1 MPAPI
6 LSVRDLTIDF
16 HSHRGN
22 TRAVEGI
29 SFDLHRGET
38 LAIVGESGSGKSVT
52 SLALMGLVPMPPGR
66 IASGEAR
73 FQSASL
79 GEVDLLTLSDAQL
92 RQVRGNDI
100 GMIFQEP
107 MTSLNPV
114 YHCGPQV
121 VEALRLHT
129 NLSEK
134 EAHARTVELFT
145 MARLPRP
152 EKIFASYP
160 HEISGGQKQRVMI
173 AMAMACNPALLIADE
188 PTTALD
194 VTVQAQVLRL
204 IDELRREHNTA
215 VIFITHDLG
224 VVAEIADRILV
235 MYRGRVV
242 EQGSVLDIFTNPQHP
257 YTKGLLACR
266 PKLSVGR
273 KKLPV
278 VADFMRET
286 ADGGFIST
294 ESATA
299 QVVEAEMTAK
309 ASEAPSSDTD
319 TTKMFPVE
327 HSVSRPEIP
336 HFGLES
342 APSAESGLPLPLSA
356 DPVAAAS
363 QTTPTPQ
370 ASPASQGSGPG
381 LAGVPQNDG
390 TGSGGEVAA
399 SKALETAATIAPR
412 SVAQGFNPGTP
423 GAVGNGGDAAWQ
435 TPDPGALGSAE
446 PLLQVENLQVY
457 FPIRKGFFN
466 RKPEFVRA
474 VDGVSF
480 AIYPGETVGLV
491 GESGCGKT
499 TLGRALLRLVEPT
512 AGRILFGGDDWA
524 TLPAEALR
532 RRRRDFQMVFQ
543 DPYAALNPML
553 TVGEAIWEPMR
564 VHSVGGSG
572 EQQKAKVLELLRT
585 VGLREE
591 HFQRYPHEFSG
602 GQRQRICIARALAL
616 QPKCIICDESVSAL
630 DVSVQA
636 QVLNLLNDLKR
647 EFGITYLFIT
657 HDLSVARFM
666 SDRLLVMRQGQL
678 VESGPAADIYANP
691 RHAYTQ
697 QLLAAI
703 PRDSPADIRAAVAG
717 RK

>member
-1 MPAPI
+1 M
-6 LSVRDLTIDF
+6 TIDF

-52 SLALMGLVPMPPGR
+52 SLALMGLIPMPPGR
-66 IASGEAR
+66 VVSGQAR
-73 FQSASL
+73 FQSGAL
-79 GEVDLLTLSDAQL
+79 GEVDLLTLTDDKLQ
-92 RQVRGNDI
+92 QVRGNDI

-114 YHCGPQV
+114 YTCGSQV

-129 NLSEK
+129 RLSEK
-134 EAHARTVELFT
+134 EAAARTVELFT

-194 VTVQAQVLRL
+194 VTVQAQMLRL
-204 IDELRREHNTA
+204 IDELRREHDTA

-235 MYRGRVV
+235 MYRGHVV
-242 EQGSVLDIFTNPQHP
+242 EQGGVLDIFTNPQHP

-286 ADGGFIST
+286 ADGGFIATETAPGQVADGESGAGST
-294 ESATA
+294 A
-299 QVVEAEMTAK
+299 
-309 ASEAPSSDTD
+309 ASHNDRE
-319 TTKMFPVE
+319 TTKTFPVE
-327 HSVSRPEIP
+327 HPVSRPVKP

-342 APSAESGLPLPLSA
+342 APGAESGVELPLTSA
-356 DPVAAAS
+356 GPAPQGVRPGLVSELGMGASAAADDAPVAGAV
-363 QTTPTPQ
+363 
-370 ASPASQGSGPG
+370 SG
-381 LAGVPQNDG
+381 A
-390 TGSGGEVAA
+390 
-399 SKALETAATIAPR
+399 R

-423 GAVGNGGDAAWQ
+423 
-435 TPDPGALGSAE
+435 
-446 PLLQVENLQVY
+446 LLEVKDLNVH

-480 AIYPGETVGLV
+480 DIYPGETVGLV

-512 AGRILFGGDDWA
+512 AGRILFEGDDLA
-524 TLPAEALR
+524 KLPAEALR

-543 DPYAALNPML
+543 DPYAALNPMM
-553 TVGEAIWEPMR
+553 TVGEAILEPMR
-564 VHSVGGSG
+564 VHGVGGSRQ
-572 EQQKAKVLELLRT
+572 QQKDRVLELLRT

-591 HFQRYPHEFSG
+591 HFMRYPHEFSG

-666 SDRLLVMRQGQL
+666 SDRLLVMRQGRI
-678 VESGPAADIYANP
+678 VESGPAAELYANP
-691 RHAYTQ
+691 QHEYTR

-703 PRDSPADIRAAVAG
+703 PKDTPADIRAAVAS
-717 RK
+717 RA

>member
-1 MPAPI
+1 MPI

-29 SFDLHRGET
+29 TFDLHRGET

-66 IASGEAR
+66 VAAGEAR
-73 FQSASL
+73 FQSAAL
-79 GEVDLLTLSDAQL
+79 GDVDLLTLSDEQL

-129 NLSEK
+129 SLTEQ
-134 EAHARTVELFT
+134 EARARTVELFT

-204 IDELRREHNTA
+204 IDELRREHDTA

-242 EQGSVLDIFTNPQHP
+242 EQGPVLDIFTNPQHP

-286 ADGGFIST
+286 ADGGFIAT
-294 ESATA
+294 ETDTA
-299 QVVEAEMTAK
+299 QVLEAEMAAETGVVH
-309 ASEAPSSDTD
+309 ASGTD

-327 HSVSRPEIP
+327 HSVSRPETP

-342 APSAESGLPLPLSA
+342 APSAESGLPLPLTS
-356 DPVAAAS
+356 DPLAAAS
-363 QTTPTPQ
+363 QSDQ
-370 ASPASQGSGPG
+370 ADLMPPASQSLSHG
-381 LAGVPQNDG
+381 LNG
-390 TGSGGEVAA
+390 TSHDSEGEASRGEAA
-399 SKALETAATIAPR
+399 AKEAPETAATTTAHSIASR
-412 SVAQGFNPGTP
+412 
-423 GAVGNGGDAAWQ
+423 
-435 TPDPGALGSAE
+435 ALGSAA

-512 AGRILFGGDDWA
+512 GGRILFGNDDWA

-564 VHSVGGSG
+564 VHGVGGSG
-572 EQQKAKVLELLRT
+572 EQQKARVLELLRT

-666 SDRLLVMRQGQL
+666 SDRLLVMRQGQI

-691 RHAYTQ
+691 QHEYTR

-703 PRDSPADIRAAVAG
+703 PRDSPADIRAAVAS
-717 RK
+717 RA